1 MKLGEGKPGEEK
13 QVGGETARSR
23 AVGTAIGFYKVVLSP
38 LLHSVSGVG
47 GACRFQPTCS
57 EYAAVALRRHG
68 LLRGGLMALR
78 RFAKCQPF
86 HAPEFDPV
94 PETRA
99 TKQSSSAPVTIE
111 KPQYGVIPS
120 AAARPRTATL
130 PHNQR

>member
-1 MKLGEGKPGEEK
+1 MKPIEGKPGE
-13 QVGGETARSR
+13 GETARSL
-23 AVGTAIGFYKVVLSP
+23 AAGTAIGLYRVVLSP
-38 LLHSVSGVG
+38 LLHSLSGVG

-78 RFAKCQPF
+78 RLAKCQPF